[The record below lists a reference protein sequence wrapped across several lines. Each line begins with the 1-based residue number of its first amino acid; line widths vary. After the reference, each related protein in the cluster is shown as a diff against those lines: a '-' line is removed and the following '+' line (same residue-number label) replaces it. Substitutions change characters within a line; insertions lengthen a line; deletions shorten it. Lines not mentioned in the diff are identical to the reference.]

1 MFAIAGAGIWR
12 CHFLTAGATLKQ
24 TFVPAKRLEYA
35 VALEAHARREIGP
48 MAFRST
54 LSAAFAAALILS
66 SAGPARAQFAGTADP
81 STFRDTS
88 MLKPPA
94 GQKVAIVEFMD
105 LECPAC
111 RAAHPIVQQAAA
123 QLHVP
128 IVRYDFP
135 LQMHVW
141 SKDAAIFAR
150 YLQDKVSPKLADEY
164 RTDVFKQQP
173 AIASKDDLQG
183 YTRRWMSQHG
193 QMMPFVV
200 DPGGKFAAEV
210 HADYTLGERL
220 NVTRTPTIVVV
231 TANKW
236 QIVSG
241 SEGQGGS
248 VNDVN
253 RIYSIVQ
260 GAERQA
266 GGPAVA
272 SAHLPAK

>member
-1 MFAIAGAGIWR
+1 
-12 CHFLTAGATLKQ
+12 
-24 TFVPAKRLEYA
+24 
-35 VALEAHARREIGP
+35 

-54 LSAAFAAALILS
+54 LSAALAAALILT
-66 SAGPARAQFAGTADP
+66 AGTARAQFAGTPDP

-111 RAAHPIVQQAAA
+111 RAANPIIQQASA

-164 RTDVFKQQP
+164 RSDVFKQQP
-173 AIASKDDLQG
+173 AINSKDDLQG
-183 YTRRWMSQHG
+183 YTRRWMAQHG

-210 HADYTLGERL
+210 HADYLLGERL

-231 TANKW
+231 TAGKW

-241 SEGQGGS
+241 SEAQGGS

-253 RIYSIVQ
+253 RIYSIIQ
-260 GAERQA
+260 GAQRQA
-266 GGPAVA
+266 GGQAVA
-272 SAHLPAK
+272 SAHNGR

>member
-1 MFAIAGAGIWR
+1 M
-12 CHFLTAGATLKQ
+12 LK
-24 TFVPAKRLEYA
+24 
-35 VALEAHARREIGP
+35 
-48 MAFRST
+48 RST
-54 LSAAFAAALILS
+54 LFTAFAASALL
-66 SAGPARAQFAGTADP
+66 AMPAARAQFAGTPDP

-88 MLKPPA
+88 MLKPPPGA
-94 GQKVAIVEFMD
+94 KVAIIEFYD

-111 RAAHPIVQQAAA
+111 RNAHPILQQVSA
-123 QLHVP
+123 QTHVP
-128 IVRYDFP
+128 VVHYDFP

-150 YLQDKVSPKLADEY
+150 YLQDKVNPRLADEY

-173 AIASKDDLQG
+173 ALSSKDDLQN
-183 YTRRWMSQHG
+183 YTRKWMASHG
-193 QMMPFVV
+193 QQMPFVV

-220 NVTRTPTIVVV
+220 NVTRTPTIVVA

-241 SEGQGGS
+241 SEGQGPG

-260 GAERQA
+260 GAEKQS
-266 GGPAVA
+266 A
-272 SAHLPAK
+272 SAPGAPARVSASRAATHK

>member
-1 MFAIAGAGIWR
+1 MAEPSTRLSTFEPADPAA
-12 CHFLTAGATLKQ
+12 KQ
-24 TFVPAKRLEYA
+24 TFARAERLEYPE
-35 VALEAHARREIGP
+35 ALEASVRRETWL

-54 LSAAFAAALILS
+54 LSAAFAAALILA
-66 SAGPARAQFAGTADP
+66 SAGPARAQFAGTPDP
-81 STFRDTS
+81 SSFRDTS

-111 RAAHPIVQQAAA
+111 RAANPIVQQAAV

-135 LQMHVW
+135 LGMHVW

-150 YLQDKVSPKLADEY
+150 YLQDKVNPKLADDY
-164 RTDVFKQQP
+164 RSDVFKQQP
-173 AIASKDDLQG
+173 AINSKDDLQG
-183 YTRRWMSQHG
+183 YTRRWMAQHG

-200 DPGGKFAAEV
+200 DPTGKFAAEV

-253 RIYSIVQ
+253 RIYSIIQ
-260 GAERQA
+260 AAQRQA
-266 GGPAVA
+266 GGQTVA
-272 SAHLPAK
+272 SARPNGK

>member
-1 MFAIAGAGIWR
+1 
-12 CHFLTAGATLKQ
+12 
-24 TFVPAKRLEYA
+24 
-35 VALEAHARREIGP
+35 
-48 MAFRST
+48 MAFRKT
-54 LSAAFAAALILS
+54 AALAAALILAS
-66 SAGPARAQFAGTADP
+66 VGSARAQFAGTPDP
-81 STFRDTS
+81 SSFRDTS
-88 MLKPPA
+88 MLKPPP
-94 GQKVAIVEFMD
+94 GQKVAIIEFMD

-111 RAAHPIVQQAAA
+111 RSAHPILQQASA

-150 YLQDKVSPKLADEY
+150 YLQDKVNPKLADDY

-173 AIASKDDLQG
+173 AIASKDDWQG
-183 YTRRWMSQHG
+183 YTRRWMAQHG

-200 DPGGKFAAEV
+200 DPTGKLAAEV
-210 HADYTLGERL
+210 HADYMLGERL
-220 NVTRTPTIVVV
+220 NVTRTPTSVVA

-248 VNDVN
+248 INDVN

-260 GAERQA
+260 AAEKQA
-266 GGPAVA
+266 GSSPVA
-272 SAHLPAK
+272 ATAHVAAKGK

>member
-1 MFAIAGAGIWR
+1 
-12 CHFLTAGATLKQ
+12 
-24 TFVPAKRLEYA
+24 
-35 VALEAHARREIGP
+35 
-48 MAFRST
+48 MASRST
-54 LSAAFAAALILS
+54 LTAALAAALIL
-66 SAGPARAQFAGTADP
+66 AGASPARAQFAGTPDP

-94 GQKVAIVEFMD
+94 GQKVAIIEFMD

-111 RAAHPIVQQAAA
+111 RAAHPILQQASQ

-135 LQMHVW
+135 LQMHMW

-150 YLQDKVSPKLADEY
+150 YLQDKVNPKLADDY

-173 AIASKDDLQG
+173 AIASKDDWQN

-200 DPGGKFAAEV
+200 DPTGKFAAEV

-220 NVTRTPTIVVV
+220 NVTRTPTIVVA

-248 VNDVN
+248 INDVN

-260 GAERQA
+260 GAQRQA
-266 GGPAVA
+266 GNGTVAAAVR
-272 SAHLPAK
+272 STAKAR